1 MSSPDARR
9 RGDDALL
16 ENVARLLT
24 EPPGSSRT
32 VEIADATL
40 DLGEDLALATP
51 VGGTV
56 RIART
61 NRGVLVTG
69 SVRATLAETCS
80 RCLRPIEVPVAVVLE
95 EEVLPSLDIGTG
107 LPVRGDDEPDAPRL
121 TDHHELD
128 LEPLVREGIQL
139 AEPIAPLCRPDCPGL
154 CVVCG
159 GELADGPHDHPD
171 APIDPRLEA
180 LRAFRRDDEAE
191 TG

>member
-1 MSSPDARR
+1 MTGPA
-9 RGDDALL
+9 GDVLVY
-16 ENVARLLT
+16 NVARLLT
-24 EPPGSSRT
+24 EAPGSSRT
-32 VEIADATL
+32 VRVAGVMLNLGADI
-40 DLGEDLALATP
+40 ELADPLE
-51 VGGTV
+51 GDV

-69 SVRATLAETCS
+69 RLTTSLAESCS
-80 RCLRPIEVPVAVVLE
+80 RCLRSIEVPIDIALE
-95 EEVLPSLDIGTG
+95 EEVLPSIDIVTG
-107 LPVRGDDEPDAPRL
+107 LPVDESVEPDVARM

-128 LEPLVREGIQL
+128 LEPLLREAILL

-159 GELADGPHDHPD
+159 EDLSVGDHAHDE

-191 TG
+191 NR

>member
-1 MSSPDARR
+1 MSPRDPGRR
-9 RGDDALL
+9 RDDALL

-24 EPPGSSRT
+24 EPAGSSRS
-32 VEIADATL
+32 VLVADATL

-51 VGGTV
+51 ISGTI

-69 SVRATLAETCS
+69 SVSTALAETCS
-80 RCLRPIEVPVAVVLE
+80 RCLRPVAVPVTVDLE
-95 EEVLPSLDIGTG
+95 EEVLPSLDIATG
-107 LPVRGDDEPDAPRL
+107 LPVRGDDEPDATRL

-159 GELADGPHDHPD
+159 GDLAGGSHDHPE

-180 LRAFRRDDEAE
+180 LRAFRRDDGPE